1 MPSKYVDPISI
12 MQVIGCVYNSPNI
25 LDDKDKYIVTYESG
39 RKVWYDLKKLGEMPE
54 SHLDFILNAKCIP
67 IYANKYNGTHEGEHL
82 ADKFI

>member
-1 MPSKYVDPISI
+1 MAKIKSI
-12 MQVIGCVYNSPNI
+12 YRGYNNGMY
-25 LDDKDKYIVTYESG
+25 KDKYLVTYESG

-54 SHLDFILNAKCIP
+54 SHFEFIINAKCIP